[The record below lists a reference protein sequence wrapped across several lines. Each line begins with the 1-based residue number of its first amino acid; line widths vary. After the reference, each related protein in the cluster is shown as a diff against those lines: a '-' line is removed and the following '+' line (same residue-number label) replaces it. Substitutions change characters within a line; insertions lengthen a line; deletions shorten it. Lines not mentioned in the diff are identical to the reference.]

1 MQGIFERRCEAQRVA
16 GEDELVLLRHRN
28 LETEMTELDV
38 QRLGARLVP
47 EVIERQ
53 PIDEH
58 AEGAE
63 RMPEAMTDVMPVDE
77 ADRQLDRRLRMAHE
91 ILLVDPEEAQKVDD
105 PRDRRFTDADRRNI
119 RRLDELD
126 RARA

>member
-1 MQGIFERRCEAQRVA
+1 MQGIFERRREAERVA

-63 RMPEAMTDVMPVDE
+63 RVPVTMPEVMPVDK

-91 ILLVDPEEAQKVDD
+91 ILQVDREELEKFDD
-105 PRDRRFTDADRRNI
+105 ARDRRFAHPDRRDI
-119 RRLDELD
+119 GRLDELD
-126 RARA
+126 R